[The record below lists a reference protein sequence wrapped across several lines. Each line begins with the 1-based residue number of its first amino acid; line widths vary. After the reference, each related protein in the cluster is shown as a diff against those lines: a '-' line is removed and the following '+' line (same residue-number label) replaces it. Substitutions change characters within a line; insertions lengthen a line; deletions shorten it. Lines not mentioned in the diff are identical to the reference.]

1 MNHKKS
7 SHFFRSIAAI
17 SLIILAL
24 VLMIN
29 CKKGVVSQADLI
41 VLTISQQ
48 QWGLNYSS
56 SMGHVEIFLQGDSVD
71 GIILGSIEMKGDNP
85 SAAPLKPDSADF
97 VGATRVRALFEKNKV
112 LALLANPSEGSIH
125 VIIVCFKTEPSS
137 ESFEVSAQVTVS
149 DYVEDGETSPLTLEI
164 DPVEWS
170 LNYTN
175 SAGTVEAFIRGE
187 GIDQVDLNSLEM
199 VGDNP
204 DAASLPAM
212 STSINNDHIHA
223 RFAKNQVIGLLLD
236 PAPGTTHTIIVSY
249 LLNGG
254 TERMEL
260 SAIITIEDDDDI
272 IDPTELT
279 LEIDP
284 VEWSLNFTNSSGTVE
299 AFIRGEGFDQIDLSS
314 IEMKGDNLTAAPL
327 AAESASIN
335 GDHVH
340 ARFPKNQVIG
350 LLSNPEPGST
360 HTIIVSFLPIGGTE
374 RIELT
379 AEITIED
386 DDDIIDPDDLRLV
399 IDPVEWS
406 LNFTNSS
413 GTVEAFIRGEG
424 FDQIDLSSIQMKGDN
439 STAAPLAASS
449 ASISGDHVHARFPKN
464 QVIALLSNPE
474 PGSTH
479 TIIIS
484 FFPIGGTDEDRIELT
499 AEITIE
505 DDDDEEPE
513 PSDLTLQLNPSTW
526 NMNYS
531 GSSGTVTAKIQGT
544 GIEDIDLAS
553 IEMAGD
559 NTAAESLSATSAKLS
574 GNHINADFPKNKV
587 LDLLLSPAK
596 GTTHTVTV
604 SFMKGGTQEELT
616 AQVRIE

>member
-24 VLMIN
+24 ALVSN
-29 CKKGVVSQADLI
+29 CKKGVSQADLI
-41 VLTISQQ
+41 VLTISQP

-85 SAAPLKPDSADF
+85 SAAPLKADSADF
-97 VGATRVRALFEKNKV
+97 VGANRVRALFEKNRV

-125 VIIVCFKTEPSS
+125 IVIVCFKTEPSG
-137 ESFEVSAQVTVS
+137 ESFEVSTQVTVS
-149 DYVEDGETSPLTLEI
+149 DYVEDGETSSLTLEI

-170 LNYTN
+170 LNFTN

-187 GIDQVDLNSLEM
+187 GINQVDLNSLEM

-204 DAASLPAM
+204 DAAPLPAV

-223 RFAKNQVIGLLLD
+223 RFAKNQVIGLLLE
-236 PAPGTTHTIIVSY
+236 PAPGTAHTIIVSY

-260 SAIITIEDDDDI
+260 SAIITIEEEDDII
-272 IDPTELT
+272 IDPTDLT

-284 VEWSLNFTNSSGTVE
+284 VEWSLNFTKSSGTVE

-314 IEMKGDNLTAAPL
+314 IEMTGDNPAA
-327 AAESASIN
+327 S
-335 GDHVH
+335 
-340 ARFPKNQVIG
+340 
-350 LLSNPEPGST
+350 
-360 HTIIVSFLPIGGTE
+360 
-374 RIELT
+374 
-379 AEITIED
+379 
-386 DDDIIDPDDLRLV
+386 
-399 IDPVEWS
+399 
-406 LNFTNSS
+406 
-413 GTVEAFIRGEG
+413 
-424 FDQIDLSSIQMKGDN
+424 
-439 STAAPLAASS
+439 PLAASS

-464 QVIALLSNPE
+464 QVIALLLNPE

-479 TIIIS
+479 TITIS
-484 FFPIGGTDEDRIELT
+484 FLPIGGTERIELT

-505 DDDDEEPE
+505 DDEDDDGGDDGDDPE
-513 PSDLTLQLNPSTW
+513 PSDLTLQLNPSNW
-526 NMNYS
+526 NMNYA

-544 GIEDIDLAS
+544 GIEDIDLAT

-559 NTAAESLSATSAKLS
+559 NPAAEPLSATSAKLS

-596 GTTHTVTV
+596 GTRHTVTV
-604 SFMKGGTQEELT
+604 SFMKGGKLEELT
-616 AQVRIE
+616 AEVKVK